1 MGKTFHLRNPNTD
14 EIEEFSV
21 GDIIIPVYGK
31 KKFSVAGIAPLG
43 IWIQDSDVQRFLSAE
58 RLYRE
63 NWIVVQKS
71 RR

>member
-1 MGKTFHLRNPNTD
+1 MKY
-14 EIEEFSV
+14 
-21 GDIIIPVYGK
+21 YGK

-63 NWIVVQKS
+63 NEI
-71 RR
+71 